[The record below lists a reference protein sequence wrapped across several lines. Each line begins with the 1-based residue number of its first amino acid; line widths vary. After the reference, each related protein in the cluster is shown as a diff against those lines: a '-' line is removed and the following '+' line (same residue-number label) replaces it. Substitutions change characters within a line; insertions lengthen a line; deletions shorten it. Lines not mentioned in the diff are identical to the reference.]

1 MEKRV
6 MLYLPKDAIEL
17 KMEVK
22 IYKDGAIKTA
32 TAIVS
37 NSEIQK
43 AFRLAEK
50 NYIEDDD
57 VFSITE
63 EDKKYLEQDG
73 DE

>member
-1 MEKRV
+1 MQRR
-6 MLYLPKDAIEL
+6 A
-17 KMEVK
+17 
-22 IYKDGAIKTA
+22 
-32 TAIVS
+32 VS

-43 AFRLAEK
+43 ALQLAED

-63 EDKKYLEQDG
+63 EGKKYLEQDG